1 MPGLFIF
8 TILEKAKQHTLG
20 REERLKSRKQIELL
34 FQKASSFN
42 SGFLKVYHQLES
54 DAAAASL
61 QFGVG
66 VSKRH
71 FKKAVHRNR
80 IKRLMREAWR
90 LNNTALKEQMQNQ
103 TKLLS
108 VFFIFTGKELPDYEI
123 VVEKTK
129 AALERLQKL
138 YA

>member
-8 TILEKAKQHTLG
+8 TVLEKAKQHTLG

-42 SGFLKVYHQLES
+42 SGFLKVYHQLETS
-54 DAAAASL
+54 AGVASL
-61 QFGVG
+61 QFGAGVG
-66 VSKRH
+66 KRH

-80 IKRLMREAWR
+80 IKRLMRESWR
-90 LNNTALKEQMQNQ
+90 LNNSALKEQMQNQ
-103 TKLLS
+103 TRQLS
-108 VFFIFTGKELPDYEI
+108 VFFIFTGKELPDYES

>member
-8 TILEKAKQHTLG
+8 TVLEKAKQHTLG
-20 REERLKSRKQIELL
+20 REERLKSRKQIEVL

-42 SGFLKVYHQLES
+42 SGFLKVYHQLE
-54 DAAAASL
+54 ANAGAASL
-61 QFGVG
+61 QFGAGVG
-66 VSKRH
+66 KRH

-103 TKLLS
+103 TRQLS
-108 VFFIFTGKELPDYEI
+108 VFFIFTGKELPDYESI
-123 VVEKTK
+123 VEKTK